1 MTRQAIPPGT
11 VSTIRGHWQAP
22 WLRRATQLVLLLSV
36 IASVLPGDARDVVAW
51 TAIGLVI
58 AAPLLRLLWLLH
70 RWRQEQDTP
79 FVLLGAA
86 VLLVVGT
93 GAALASLGVGG

>member
-1 MTRQAIPPGT
+1 MTRPPFPPGT

-22 WLRRATQLVLLLSV
+22 WLRRATQLVLALSLF
-36 IASVLPGDARDVVAW
+36 ASVLHGAARAAVTW

-58 AAPLLRLLWLLH
+58 AAPLLRLSWLLF
-70 RWRQEQDTP
+70 RWRQEQDHR

-93 GAALASLGVGG
+93 GTALAALGVGG